1 MVRYIIQHILSLLCT
16 NPVILPTTQTTAAAT
31 SIKQSYPQF
40 WNGDSNP
47 ITSVDTINGIDC
59 KANSNYCYNKIKTYF
74 SSNPSEI
81 DKNCQTFYNAA
92 KKDLELE
99 QSTVRISI
107 CNNEIEADDECGELQ
122 IQVEEVKAVNP
133 DKACSAYGLG
143 PVGGN
148 EQPPSCSSEEGEE
161 EEEEEVEEDADA
173 TSDST
178 STSASTISRGSM
190 EVMGLLLV
198 FMLHTIGLFIL

>member
-59 KANSNYCYNKIKTYF
+59 KANSNYCYN
-74 SSNPSEI
+74 
-81 DKNCQTFYNAA
+81 
-92 KKDLELE
+92 E

-198 FMLHTIGLFIL
+198 FMLHTSGLLIL